1 MYPEDELTN
10 DQQEKEVLRG
20 EIQEFLSEFECSE
33 GTEDDMKTIL
43 PIWRDELLNHARNV
57 GGKTQSSI
65 KTLLNVCEDY
75 ANNRGML
82 ERVRKEAEETR
93 IHLGL

>member
-1 MYPEDELTN
+1 MYPVEEAHEE
-10 DQQEKEVLRG
+10 QEKKILRG
-20 EIQEFLSEFECSE
+20 EIQEFLGEFEASE
-33 GTEDDMKTIL
+33 ETEDDMKTIL
-43 PIWRDELLNHARNV
+43 PIWRDEILNHARGV

-65 KTLLNVCEDY
+65 KTLMNVCEDY